1 MEITPAYKLM
11 SGECHH
17 LRGLRENTVWFS
29 SVDKLNDPYEG
40 RIAFAHVDSP
50 LADMKSAL
58 THVYNQDNKD
68 LKKSRKEVE
77 ALFKKFGEADFIK
90 HIRKNVELQFT
101 NLLKIHHEKRHVLS
115 LSKASSPL
123 TENPFP
129 EPLSLMMM
137 WAHYA
142 NGFRGMCVE
151 YDYHTL
157 IKSINDLNGI
167 KVEAREVEYVE
178 GDLPIIKSMT
188 ILDDL
193 IHRND
198 KTSKEILRAYCTKHK
213 AWRYENEVRAISPIH
228 GVNKYSGESVN
239 RVFVSY
245 LNQTL
250 MNKVKSI
257 LREKEHRP
265 ELYEVSLHEKKFG
278 FFFRKVDY

>member
-1 MEITPAYKLM
+1 M

-29 SVDKLNDPYEG
+29 SVGQLNDPYEG
-40 RIAFAHVDSP
+40 RIAFAHVDAS

-58 THVYNQDNKD
+58 THVYDQNNKD
-68 LKKSRKEVE
+68 LRKSRREVE
-77 ALFKKFGEADFIK
+77 ALFKKLGEADFIK

-101 NLLKIHHEKRHVLS
+101 DFLRIHYEKRHVLS
-115 LSKASSPL
+115 LSKANSPL
-123 TENPFP
+123 AENLFP

-157 IKSINDLNGI
+157 INSINDLNGI

-178 GDLPIIKSMT
+178 GDLPIVESTT
-188 ILDDL
+188 ILEDL
-193 IHRND
+193 THRND

-213 AWRYENEVRAISPIH
+213 AWEYENEVRAISPIQ
-228 GVNKYSGESVN
+228 GINKYSAESVN
-239 RVFVSY
+239 RVFVSE

-257 LREKEHRP
+257 LREKEHQP
-265 ELYEVSLHEKKFG
+265 ELYEVLLHQKKFG